1 MTETVR
7 ATPAAGPGPRM
18 SDRIGSS
25 ITSEDTHN
33 TAEDQARRFHPLADI
48 FPLMEGEEFDALV
61 VDIKAHGPVE
71 PIVMHEGM
79 ILDGRNRYRACLDAG
94 VQPTFTSFRGDDPA
108 AYVISANI
116 HRRHLTAE
124 QKRDLVA
131 KLLKAD
137 PAKSDRQIAE
147 MVKASPTT
155 VGTVRT
161 KMEATGEVSKLDT
174 RADKRGRQQPAK
186 KRKPPRRT
194 AKKKSEIIQERQ
206 ALFQRLVAVDR
217 ELVVLLS
224 KFFGKYPDQIN
235 AFFADVSIS
244 AREIEGKEEEGG
256 DGDSAGA
263 AEPEAPLGR

>member
-1 MTETVR
+1 
-7 ATPAAGPGPRM
+7 M

-116 HRRHLTAE
+116 HRRHLNAE
-124 QKRDLVA
+124 QKRNLIA
-131 KLLKAD
+131 KLLKAE
-137 PAKSDRQIAE
+137 PTKSDRQIAQ
-147 MVKASPTT
+147 VAKVSPTT
-155 VGTVRT
+155 VGTVRSE
-161 KMEATGEVSKLDT
+161 MEAKGDVSKLDT
-174 RADKRGRQQPAK
+174 RRDVKGRRQPASKGNRSRVTVRQQRTPADRLNCK
-186 KRKPPRRT
+186 NKISLVDEHLPAENKELQNTSPEPEKS
-194 AKKKSEIIQERQ
+194 APHSEIESLRGPTTEVPD
-206 ALFQRLVAVDR
+206 AEAYELLRAWDRASETARRAFAARVGLQRVGVA
-217 ELVVLLS
+217 
-224 KFFGKYPDQIN
+224 
-235 AFFADVSIS
+235 
-244 AREIEGKEEEGG
+244 
-256 DGDSAGA
+256 
-263 AEPEAPLGR
+263 